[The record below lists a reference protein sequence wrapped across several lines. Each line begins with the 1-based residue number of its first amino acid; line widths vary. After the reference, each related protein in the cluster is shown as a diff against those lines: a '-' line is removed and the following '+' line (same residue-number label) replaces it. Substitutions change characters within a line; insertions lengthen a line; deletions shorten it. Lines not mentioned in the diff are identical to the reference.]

1 MYERY
6 QSSQFVFSY
15 GFRWEGGKCVPLT
28 QALHTAGQVIA
39 FPSSGINLSEYSSFS
54 FPGIMNIISEP
65 AVPPEV
71 FISYQWDH
79 QDTVKLLKNKLEEAG
94 FHCWLDIGRMG
105 GGDSMY
111 AEIDAGIRASK
122 VGNHPVK
129 KSTEVA
135 SCLCYQYLS
144 CYVHSR
150 YTLLIFYHLFTIL
163 VQLNAEYLGLG

>member
-1 MYERY
+1 M
-6 QSSQFVFSY
+6 FSY
-15 GFRWEGGKCVPLT
+15 GFRWEGDTCVPLT
-28 QALHTAGQVIA
+28 QALHTAGQDIA

-54 FPGIMNIISEP
+54 FPGILNIISEP
-65 AVPPEV
+65 AVRPEV

-79 QDTVKLLKNKLEEAG
+79 QDTVKLLKNKLEEVG

-129 KSTEVA
+129 KCTEVA
-135 SCLCYQYLS
+135 SCLSSIEAVNCR
-144 CYVHSR
+144 CA
-150 YTLLIFYHLFTIL
+150 LLIIYHLFTIL
-163 VQLNAEYLGLG
+163 VQLNAEYLGLGRKSYVIKS

>member
-1 MYERY
+1 MCSPY
-6 QSSQFVFSY
+6 V
-15 GFRWEGGKCVPLT
+15 GVT
-28 QALHTAGQVIA
+28 HTARQDIA
-39 FPSSGINLSEYSSFS
+39 FPSSGINLSEYLSFS
-54 FPGIMNIISEP
+54 FPGKVNIISEP
-65 AVPPEV
+65 AVRPEV

-79 QDTVKLLKNKLEEAG
+79 QDTVKLLKNKLEEVG

-129 KSTEVA
+129 KCTEVA

-144 CYVHSR
+144 CYVHNR
-150 YTLLIFYHLFTIL
+150 YALLIFYHLFTIL
-163 VQLNAEYLGLG
+163 VQLNAEYLGQG